1 MNSDN
6 PLIALLGYFA
16 LLSLFAVG
24 GANAA
29 IPEMHRIAVE
39 VMQWM
44 SDRQFADSFAIAQV
58 SPGPNVII
66 VTLIGYHVAG
76 LAGAAVATAA
86 MCGPTCILAFVVAR
100 TWDRFKEARWRIAI
114 QAGLVP
120 VSLGLIAASAFV
132 LARTA
137 DRSIYAGMITV
148 ATALVAFFTRI
159 NPLWIFVIGGLLGLS
174 GWL

>member
-1 MNSDN
+1 MNGS
-6 PLIALLGYFA
+6 PLLALFGYFA

-58 SPGPNVII
+58 SPGPNIII

-86 MCGPTCILAFVVAR
+86 MCGPSCIVAFLVAR

-132 LARTA
+132 LARAA
-137 DRSIYAGMITV
+137 DHTIYAALIT
-148 ATALVAFFTRI
+148 AITALVGFATRI
-159 NPLWIFVIGGLLGLS
+159 NPLWIFAASGLLGLS